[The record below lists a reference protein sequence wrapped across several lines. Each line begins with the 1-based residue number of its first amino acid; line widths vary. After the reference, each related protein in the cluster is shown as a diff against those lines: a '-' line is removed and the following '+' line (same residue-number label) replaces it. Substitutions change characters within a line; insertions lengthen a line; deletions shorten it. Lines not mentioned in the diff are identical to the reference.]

1 MPLGC
6 PDTPGLTGSARE
18 KTRCLAAGGFPLKNT
33 NVGSHLL
40 SPRETTIG
48 RLGFTTV
55 FGMGTGVSPG
65 AFATDKRYLTHPA
78 GSVKGGRAN
87 HCTEASMT
95 AAGKTN
101 LA

>member
-1 MPLGC
+1 MPLRR
-6 PDTPGLTGSARE
+6 PGTSVLTRSARE
-18 KTRCLAAGGFPLKNT
+18 KTRCLSAGGFPLENT

-65 AFATDKRYLTHPA
+65 ALATDKRYLTHPA

-87 HCTEASMT
+87 RSTEASTT